1 MSHPFGILSQFGRKF
16 SGVIHVGA
24 NNGKEVV
31 EYNKYM
37 IKHAVLIEPLP
48 NVFDQLKKSIIGY
61 DGFTA
66 VQALCSHLP
75 NINYDFYI
83 ANNNGQSSSLL
94 KPKRHVVEHPDV
106 EFNSKMEILSTTLDL
121 VMAATEESTNINQAQ
136 FDTLVIDVQGA
147 ELMVLKG
154 ATRTLDHIRFLFTEV
169 SYGGLY
175 ENDVIFEELQKF
187 LKCFGFRLFW
197 LCMNNHGWGD
207 ALFIK
212 QRNYRSA

>member
-1 MSHPFGILSQFGRKF
+1 MTVTAANSRQEDRPAVRAAIVSRSPALYACAQSTKSNARGLARRSGGEMSHPFGILSQFGRKF

-106 EFNSKMEILSTTLDL
+106 EFNSKMEIL
-121 VMAATEESTNINQAQ
+121 
-136 FDTLVIDVQGA
+136 
-147 ELMVLKG
+147 
-154 ATRTLDHIRFLFTEV
+154 
-169 SYGGLY
+169 
-175 ENDVIFEELQKF
+175 
-187 LKCFGFRLFW
+187 
-197 LCMNNHGWGD
+197 
-207 ALFIK
+207 
-212 QRNYRSA
+212 